1 MSSPSCEEIRDLA
14 AAYALDALEPSVA
27 AAVREHLAVHMD
39 AHPEFFELGAIAPA
53 LAYLA
58 EPVLAP
64 PALKARILAAAATT
78 TQEAFTPT
86 GQLDRS
92 EHQAKPGIAQ
102 EPAPQ
107 RAQPAGRFRGWRGA
121 ITTRRAAVAGWTFTA
136 AAIVAVVALV
146 VANFA
151 LQNQVSNA
159 RRFGDQ
165 LQRAESLA
173 AAPGSRIAVIA
184 PAGGPSG
191 PAGSAVP
198 TGPNGLAVI
207 PSNGTG
213 VLVMQGLGATEDGQV
228 YEAWAIVGKAA
239 PMPIGSF
246 TVAGNGLGWL
256 DLTVPGGGDVILAL
270 TREPGPG
277 ATTPTLP
284 IVASGA
290 ATARP

>member
-1 MSSPSCEEIRDLA
+1 MSNLSCEEIRDLA
-14 AAYALDALEPSVA
+14 AAYALDALEPAVA
-27 AAVREHLAVHMD
+27 AAVREHLAAHMD

-58 EPVLAP
+58 EPVSAP

-78 TQEAFTPT
+78 TQEALAPTPR
-86 GQLDRS
+86 LDRS
-92 EHQAKPGIAQ
+92 EQPAEPGIAR
-102 EPAPQ
+102 EPDPH
-107 RAQPAGRFRGWRGA
+107 RGQPVDRLRDWRGA
-121 ITTRRAAVAGWTFTA
+121 ITSRRAAIAGWTFTA
-136 AAIVAVVALV
+136 AAIVAVIALV
-146 VANFA
+146 VANLA

-184 PAGGPSG
+184 PAGGASG

-207 PSNGTG
+207 PSNGAG
-213 VLVMQGLGATEDGQV
+213 VLVMQGLGATEAGQV
-228 YEAWAIVGKAA
+228 YEAWAILGKAA
-239 PMPIGSF
+239 PLPIGSF
-246 TVAGNGLGWL
+246 VVAGDGLGWL
-256 DLTVPGGGDVILAL
+256 DLTVPGGSEVVLAL

-290 ATARP
+290 ATSRP